1 MSRQP
6 LLQVHLHLCLLRFME
21 SLLTLML
28 NFLLSIFAGLSHA
41 VMICA
46 ERIEW
51 IKNSKSLIATRRTS
65 DGTMIRKNKKRKDE
79 ELVEKERTHE
89 GKESSDMGDE
99 KGKED
104 VVNEKEEEEEM
115 RVSREYDVYYDTF
128 IAAIKGSRLY
138 N

>member
-1 MSRQP
+1 M
-6 LLQVHLHLCLLRFME
+6 F
-21 SLLTLML
+21 T
-28 NFLLSIFAGLSHA
+28 GLSHA
-41 VMICA
+41 VMICV

-51 IKNSKSLIATRRTS
+51 IKNSKSLIATRRAS
-65 DGTMIRKNKKRKDE
+65 DDTMVRKNKERKDE
-79 ELVEKERTHE
+79 ELTEKEQMH
-89 GKESSDMGDE
+89 GLKGNADMEEE

-104 VVNEKEEEEEM
+104 VAKVTEKEEEEEI

>member
-1 MSRQP
+1 
-6 LLQVHLHLCLLRFME
+6 
-21 SLLTLML
+21 
-28 NFLLSIFAGLSHA
+28 
-41 VMICA
+41 MICA

-65 DGTMIRKNKKRKDE
+65 DDSIIRKNKKRKDE
-79 ELVEKERTHE
+79 ELLEKDKMSEV
-89 GKESSDMGDE
+89 KESVMEDE

-104 VVNEKEEEEEM
+104 VANEKEEEEM

-128 IAAIKGSRLY
+128 IAAIKASRLY